1 MGGLKRLVVLWILAG
16 CGRIDFDARFD
27 ARNDAAPSV
36 FGYAIAAVNE
46 LIPPPA
52 ITTIAAFTLD
62 PASGA
67 VVELPELDLGA
78 KPQFVLP
85 NRNGTALYVTS
96 RDTGTIFTLRV
107 DRLTGALS
115 PLGQVAAAAWPHAMV
130 IDPSGRWLY
139 ASDWSS
145 GGNFV
150 WGYAIGSDDTLSPLP
165 GSPWTYAGTSSTA
178 LAVEPTGR
186 WLYAVDANTKLYGF
200 AIAADGTL
208 AVQPAIT
215 WPSNDSYPMA
225 AVFDG
230 SGRYGF
236 IAPTNSGGVPGFTLD
251 VATGALSTTPG
262 SKFQVLANTDE
273 FEAVSASGDI
283 LLFPYEGGPT
293 SLEAFQIADDG
304 SVANLP
310 GSPLLLDG
318 GSVGVAASP
327 LGNLAV
333 FTDFQQLVV
342 VHADTLT
349 GLELLGSQ
357 ALASMPHPYQVV
369 LANTP

>member
-1 MGGLKRLVVLWILAG
+1 MRTLSICVVAA
-16 CGRIDFDARFD
+16 CGRIGFDAHND
-27 ARNDAAPSV
+27 TAGDAALGPSV
-36 FGYAIAAVNE
+36 FGYAIAEVNS
-46 LIPPPA
+46 LTPPPA

-67 VVELPELDLGA
+67 VVERPGLDLGA
-78 KPQFVLP
+78 RPQFVLAG
-85 NRNGTALYVTS
+85 RHGSALYATS

-115 PLGQVAAAAWPHAMV
+115 PLGEVAAAAWPHAMV
-130 IDPSGRWLY
+130 IDPSGSWLY

-145 GGNFV
+145 GLV
-150 WGYAIGSDDTLSPLP
+150 WGYTIASDDTLSPLS
-165 GSPWTYAGTSSTA
+165 GSPWTYAGTSSTT

-186 WLYAVDANTKLYGF
+186 WLYAVDANTQLYGF

-208 AVQPAIT
+208 VVQPAIT

-236 IAPTNSGGVPGFTLD
+236 IAPTSSGGVPGFTLD

-262 SKFQVLANTDE
+262 SKFPVLANTDE
-273 FEAVSASGDI
+273 FEAVSASGDV

-293 SLEAFQIADDG
+293 SIEAFRIAGDG

-310 GSPLLLDG
+310 GSPLAWPG
-318 GSVGVAASP
+318 GSISVAASP

-333 FTDFQQLVV
+333 FSDAQQRVV
-342 VHADTLT
+342 VHADTQA
-349 GLELLGSQ
+349 GLEFVGSQ
-357 ALASMPHPYQVV
+357 ALATMPRPYQVV
-369 LANTP
+369 LAKAP